1 MDTYESKRNLMG
13 LLTLVA
19 GYRAGKRR
27 QERRAAQQLRKVA
40 DTANEQCASCGYT
53 RAQHSDTGRCPSY

>member
-1 MDTYESKRNLMG
+1 MG

-27 QERRAAQQLRKVA
+27 QERRAAQQLRELA
-40 DTANEQCASCGYT
+40 GTANEQCASCGYT

>member
-1 MDTYESKRNLMG
+1 MG

-27 QERRAAQQLRKVA
+27 HERKAAQQLRKVA
-40 DTANEQCASCGYT
+40 DTANEQCASYGYT
-53 RAQHSDTGRCPSY
+53 RAQHSDTERCPTY